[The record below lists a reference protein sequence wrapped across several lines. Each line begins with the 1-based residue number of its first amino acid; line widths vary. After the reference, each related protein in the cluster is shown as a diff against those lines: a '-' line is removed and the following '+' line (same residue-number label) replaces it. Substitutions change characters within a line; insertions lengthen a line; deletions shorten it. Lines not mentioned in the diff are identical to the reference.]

1 MDKDKVVK
9 APRFKSRSE
18 LIKSFEEYSGFSIE
32 SEDIDTREKL
42 LKKIDE
48 IQNLLLDEVSDTCSM
63 YYREASKLIK
73 YEQD

>member
-63 YYREASKLIK
+63 YYREASKLISN
-73 YEQD
+73 E